1 MAWVKN
7 SPASARDT
15 GSIPGPGRSPGVG
28 NGNSLKYSFMGY
40 YMDGG
45 AWQATVFGVTKS
57 WTWLSDQAGTHNF
70 SRAWDIFSLL

>member
-28 NGNSLKYSFMGY
+28 NGNPLKYSFMGY
-40 YMDGG
+40 SMDGG
-45 AWQATVFGVTKS
+45 AWQATVFGVAKS
-57 WTWLSDQAGTHNF
+57 WTCLSDQACTHNF
-70 SRAWDIFSLL
+70 SRAWDIFSFL